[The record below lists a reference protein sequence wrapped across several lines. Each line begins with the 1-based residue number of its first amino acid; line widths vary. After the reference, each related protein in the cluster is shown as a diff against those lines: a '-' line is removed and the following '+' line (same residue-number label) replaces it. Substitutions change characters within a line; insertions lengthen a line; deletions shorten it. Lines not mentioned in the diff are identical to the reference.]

1 LSRDFLD
8 WSWSIWSK
16 IESLR
21 FPCAWTGV
29 EESSKPW
36 RGATAKWSIWS
47 HEQLVNGVSSST
59 ISPRIDIHKLHK
71 VRYSLFL
78 DNPREGKFHML
89 QNKQRMENISV
100 DFGGATF
107 NPLGLRKHEI
117 NHVGSPLNGRFDTN
131 PEQQIC
137 GESVPSESLRFLR
150 FDRCHAGSGDSR

>member
-1 LSRDFLD
+1 M
-8 WSWSIWSK
+8 
-16 IESLR
+16 
-21 FPCAWTGV
+21 
-29 EESSKPW
+29 
-36 RGATAKWSIWS
+36 
-47 HEQLVNGVSSST
+47 SSST

-117 NHVGSPLNGRFDTN
+117 NHVGNPLNGRFDTN